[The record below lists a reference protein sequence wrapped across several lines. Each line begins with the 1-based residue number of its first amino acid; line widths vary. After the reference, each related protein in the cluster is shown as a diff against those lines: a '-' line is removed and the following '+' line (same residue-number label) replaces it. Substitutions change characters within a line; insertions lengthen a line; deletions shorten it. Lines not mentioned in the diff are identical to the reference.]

1 MNENNAPTQGLRFT
15 VVGMNDEQSPLFTPE
30 VQGLIAQHRIFSGG
44 RRHRELVA
52 ALLPADA
59 VWIDIVVPLTEVY
72 HQYQELNEPVLVF
85 ASGDPLFFGYTTT
98 LMREFPGLVSRTFPS
113 FSSLQMLAHSLRL
126 PYHDMRVV
134 SLTGRPWHELDRA
147 LIERA
152 AKVGILTDRKN
163 TPARIAQRMLD
174 YGYSNYQMHIGVRL
188 GGSREEVYSLPLTEV
203 VAQEFEHPNC
213 LIIEDTK
220 PTHYAA
226 PIGLHELDFFPLNGR
241 VKMITKMPVRLVS
254 LSLLELEHRRS
265 FWDVGFCT
273 GSVSIEAKLRYPHLV
288 VTSFEVRP
296 EGKELM
302 EINTRRFHAPGIDY
316 HIGDFLSQDLDAL
329 PRPEAAF
336 IGGHGGRLIE
346 FVERLTT
353 LMGEDG
359 ILVFNSVSSETLDLF
374 REAIKRVGWHISY
387 ETLLTVDEHNPIT
400 ILQAKGRSA
409 S

>member
-1 MNENNAPTQGLRFT
+1 
-15 VVGMNDEQSPLFTPE
+15 MNDEQSPLFTPE

-188 GGSREEVYSLPLTEV
+188 GGGREEVYSLPLTEV

-359 ILVFNSVSSETLDLF
+359 VLVFNSVSSETLDLF

-387 ETLLTVDEHNPIT
+387 ETLLAVDEHNPIT

>member
-1 MNENNAPTQGLRFT
+1 
-15 VVGMNDEQSPLFTPE
+15 MNDEQSPLFTPE

-98 LMREFPGLVSRTFPS
+98 LMREFPGLVSQTFPS

>member
-1 MNENNAPTQGLRFT
+1 
-15 VVGMNDEQSPLFTPE
+15 MNDELSPLFTPE

-98 LMREFPGLVSRTFPS
+98 LMREFPGLVSQTFPS

-147 LIERA
+147 LIEHA

-288 VTSFEVRP
+288 VNSFEVRP

-359 ILVFNSVSSETLDLF
+359 VLVFNSVSSETLDLF

-387 ETLLTVDEHNPIT
+387 ETLLAVDEHNPIT

>member
-1 MNENNAPTQGLRFT
+1 
-15 VVGMNDEQSPLFTPE
+15 MNDEQSPLFTPE

-302 EINTRRFHAPGIDY
+302 EINTRRFHAPGIDS

-359 ILVFNSVSSETLDLF
+359 VLVFNSVSSETLDLF

>member
-1 MNENNAPTQGLRFT
+1 
-15 VVGMNDEQSPLFTPE
+15 MNDEQSPLFTPE

-147 LIERA
+147 LIERT

-359 ILVFNSVSSETLDLF
+359 VLVFNSVSSETLDLF

-400 ILQAKGRSA
+400 ILQAKG
-409 S
+409 

>member
-1 MNENNAPTQGLRFT
+1 MNENNAPAQGLRFT

-98 LMREFPGLVSRTFPS
+98 LMREFPGLVSQTFPS

-188 GGSREEVYSLPLTEV
+188 GGSREEVYSLPLTKV

-316 HIGDFLSQDLDAL
+316 HIGDFMSQDLDAL

-359 ILVFNSVSSETLDLF
+359 VLVFNSVSSETLDLF

>member
-1 MNENNAPTQGLRFT
+1 
-15 VVGMNDEQSPLFTPE
+15 MNDEQSPLFTPE

-52 ALLPADA
+52 ALLPAGA

-359 ILVFNSVSSETLDLF
+359 VLVFNSVSSETLDLF

-387 ETLLTVDEHNPIT
+387 ETLLAVDEHNPIT

>member
-1 MNENNAPTQGLRFT
+1 
-15 VVGMNDEQSPLFTPE
+15 MNDEQSPLFTPE

-98 LMREFPGLVSRTFPS
+98 LMREFPGLVSQTFPS

-359 ILVFNSVSSETLDLF
+359 VLVFNSVSSETLDLF

>member
-1 MNENNAPTQGLRFT
+1 
-15 VVGMNDEQSPLFTPE
+15 MNDEQSPLFTPE

-98 LMREFPGLVSRTFPS
+98 LMREFPGLVSQTFPS

-188 GGSREEVYSLPLTEV
+188 GGNREEVYSLPLTEV

-359 ILVFNSVSSETLDLF
+359 VLVFNSVSSETLDLF

>member
-1 MNENNAPTQGLRFT
+1 
-15 VVGMNDEQSPLFTPE
+15 MNDEQSPLFSTE
-30 VQGLIAQHRIFSGG
+30 IRELIGKHKVFSGG

-52 ALLPADA
+52 DLLPTDA
-59 VWIDIVVPLTEVY
+59 VWIDIIVPLTDVY
-72 HQYQELNEPVLVF
+72 RQYQELNAPILVF

-98 LMREFPGLVSRTFPS
+98 LMREFPGLVSRTYPS

-152 AKVGILTDRKN
+152 AKVGVLTDLKN

-188 GGSREEVYSLPLTEV
+188 GGNREEVYSLPLEEV
-203 VAQEFEHPNC
+203 VEREFEHPNC
-213 LIIEDTK
+213 LIIEDSH
-220 PTHYAA
+220 PTSYAA

-241 VKMITKMPVRLVS
+241 VKMITKMPVRVVS

-273 GSVSIEAKLRYPHLV
+273 GSVSIEAKLRYPHLS

-302 EINTRRFHAPGIDY
+302 EINSRRFHAPGIDY

-359 ILVFNSVSSETLDLF
+359 VLVFNSVSQETLDLF
-374 REAIKRVGWHISY
+374 REAIARVGWHISY
-387 ETLLTVDEHNPIT
+387 ETLLAVDEHNPIT

>member
-1 MNENNAPTQGLRFT
+1 MNENNAPAQGLRFT
-15 VVGMNDEQSPLFTPE
+15 VVGMNDEQSPIFTPE

-52 ALLPADA
+52 TLLPADA

-98 LMREFPGLVSRTFPS
+98 LMREFPGLVSQTFPS

>member
-1 MNENNAPTQGLRFT
+1 
-15 VVGMNDEQSPLFTPE
+15 MNDEQSPLFTPE

-98 LMREFPGLVSRTFPS
+98 LMREFPGLVSQTFPS

-359 ILVFNSVSSETLDLF
+359 VLVFNSVSSETLDLF
-374 REAIKRVGWHISY
+374 RKAIKHVGWYISY
-387 ETLLTVDEHNPIT
+387 ETLLAVDEHNPII

>member
-1 MNENNAPTQGLRFT
+1 MNENNAPAQGLRFT
-15 VVGMNDEQSPLFTPE
+15 VVGMNDEQSPIFPPE

-52 ALLPADA
+52 TLLPADA
-59 VWIDIVVPLTEVY
+59 VWIDIVVPLTDVY

-98 LMREFPGLVSRTFPS
+98 LMREFPGLVSQTFPS

-147 LIERA
+147 LIERT

-316 HIGDFLSQDLDAL
+316 HIGDFLSQDLEAL

-359 ILVFNSVSSETLDLF
+359 VLVFNSVSLETLDLF
-374 REAIKRVGWHISY
+374 REAINRVGWHISY
-387 ETLLTVDEHNPIT
+387 ETLLAVDEHNPIT
-400 ILQAKGRSA
+400 ILQAKGKSA

>member
-1 MNENNAPTQGLRFT
+1 
-15 VVGMNDEQSPLFTPE
+15 MNDEQSPLFTPE

-98 LMREFPGLVSRTFPS
+98 LMREFPGLVSQTFPS

-316 HIGDFLSQDLDAL
+316 HIGDFLSQDLEAL

-359 ILVFNSVSSETLDLF
+359 VLVFNSVSSETLDLF

-387 ETLLTVDEHNPIT
+387 ETLLAVDEHNPIT

>member
-1 MNENNAPTQGLRFT
+1 
-15 VVGMNDEQSPLFTPE
+15 MNDEQSPLFTPE

-147 LIERA
+147 LIECA

-188 GGSREEVYSLPLTEV
+188 GGGREEVYSLPLTEV

-359 ILVFNSVSSETLDLF
+359 VLVFNSVSSETLDLF

-387 ETLLTVDEHNPIT
+387 ETLLAVDEHNPIT

>member
-1 MNENNAPTQGLRFT
+1 
-15 VVGMNDEQSPLFTPE
+15 MNDEQSPLFTPE

-98 LMREFPGLVSRTFPS
+98 LMREFPGLVSQTFPS

-203 VAQEFEHPNC
+203 MAQEFEHPNC

-359 ILVFNSVSSETLDLF
+359 VLVFNSVSSETLDLF

-387 ETLLTVDEHNPIT
+387 ETLLAVDEHNPIT

>member
-1 MNENNAPTQGLRFT
+1 
-15 VVGMNDEQSPLFTPE
+15 MNDEQSPLFTPE

-359 ILVFNSVSSETLDLF
+359 VLVFNSVSLETLDLF

-387 ETLLTVDEHNPIT
+387 ETLLAVDEHNPIT

>member
-1 MNENNAPTQGLRFT
+1 
-15 VVGMNDEQSPLFTPE
+15 MNDEQSPLFTPE

-52 ALLPADA
+52 ALLPAGA

-359 ILVFNSVSSETLDLF
+359 VLVFNSVSLETLDLF

-387 ETLLTVDEHNPIT
+387 ETLLAVDEHNPIT

>member
-1 MNENNAPTQGLRFT
+1 
-15 VVGMNDEQSPLFTPE
+15 MNDEQSPLFTPE

-288 VTSFEVRP
+288 VNSFEVRP

-359 ILVFNSVSSETLDLF
+359 VLVFNSVSLETLDLF
-374 REAIKRVGWHISY
+374 REAIKRVGWYISY

>member
-1 MNENNAPTQGLRFT
+1 MNENNAPAQGLRFT

-98 LMREFPGLVSRTFPS
+98 LMREFPGLVSQTFPS

-203 VAQEFEHPNC
+203 MAQEFEHPNC

-288 VTSFEVRP
+288 VNSFEVRP

-359 ILVFNSVSSETLDLF
+359 VLVFNSVSSETIDLF

-387 ETLLTVDEHNPIT
+387 ETLLAVDEHNPIT

>member
-1 MNENNAPTQGLRFT
+1 
-15 VVGMNDEQSPLFTPE
+15 MNDEQSPLFTPE

-98 LMREFPGLVSRTFPS
+98 LMREFPGLVSQTFPS

-359 ILVFNSVSSETLDLF
+359 VLVFNSVSSETLDLF
-374 REAIKRVGWHISY
+374 REAIKRVGWYISY
-387 ETLLTVDEHNPIT
+387 ETLLAVDEHNPIT

>member
-1 MNENNAPTQGLRFT
+1 
-15 VVGMNDEQSPLFTPE
+15 MNDEQSPLFTPE

-98 LMREFPGLVSRTFPS
+98 LMREFPGLVSQTFPS

-359 ILVFNSVSSETLDLF
+359 VLVFNSVSSETLDLF

-387 ETLLTVDEHNPIT
+387 ETLLAVDEHNPIT

>member
-1 MNENNAPTQGLRFT
+1 
-15 VVGMNDEQSPLFTPE
+15 MNDEQSPLFSTE
-30 VQGLIAQHRIFSGG
+30 IRELIGKHKVFSGG

-52 ALLPADA
+52 DRLPADA
-59 VWIDIVVPLTEVY
+59 VWIDIIVPLTDVY
-72 HQYQELNEPVLVF
+72 RQYQELNAPILVF

-152 AKVGILTDRKN
+152 AKVGVLTDLKN

-220 PTHYAA
+220 PTNYAA

-359 ILVFNSVSSETLDLF
+359 VLVFNSVSSETLDLF

>member
-1 MNENNAPTQGLRFT
+1 MNENNAPAQGLRFT

-188 GGSREEVYSLPLTEV
+188 GGGREEVYSLPLTEV

-359 ILVFNSVSSETLDLF
+359 VLVFNSVSSETLDLF

-387 ETLLTVDEHNPIT
+387 ETLLAVDEHNPIT

>member
-1 MNENNAPTQGLRFT
+1 
-15 VVGMNDEQSPLFTPE
+15 MNDEQSPLFTPD

-359 ILVFNSVSSETLDLF
+359 VLVFNSVSSETLDLF

>member
-1 MNENNAPTQGLRFT
+1 
-15 VVGMNDEQSPLFTPE
+15 MNDEQSPLFTPE

-98 LMREFPGLVSRTFPS
+98 LMREFPGLVSQTFPS

-220 PTHYAA
+220 PTNYAA

-288 VTSFEVRP
+288 VNSFEVRP

-359 ILVFNSVSSETLDLF
+359 VLVFNSVSSETLDLF

-387 ETLLTVDEHNPIT
+387 ETLLAVDEHNPIT

>member
-1 MNENNAPTQGLRFT
+1 
-15 VVGMNDEQSPLFTPE
+15 MNDEQSPLFTPE

-174 YGYSNYQMHIGVRL
+174 YGYSSYQMHIGVRL

-359 ILVFNSVSSETLDLF
+359 VLVFNSVSSETLDLF

-387 ETLLTVDEHNPIT
+387 ETLLAVDEHNPIT

>member
-1 MNENNAPTQGLRFT
+1 
-15 VVGMNDEQSPLFTPE
+15 MNDEQSPLFTPE

-52 ALLPADA
+52 TLLPADA

-359 ILVFNSVSSETLDLF
+359 VLVFNSVSSETLDLF

-400 ILQAKGRSA
+400 ILQAKGRPA

>member
-1 MNENNAPTQGLRFT
+1 
-15 VVGMNDEQSPLFTPE
+15 MNDEQSPLFTPE

-72 HQYQELNEPVLVF
+72 YQYQELNEPVLVF

-188 GGSREEVYSLPLTEV
+188 GGSREEVYSLPLTKV
-203 VAQEFEHPNC
+203 VEQEFEHPNC

-359 ILVFNSVSSETLDLF
+359 VLVFNSVSSETLDLF

-387 ETLLTVDEHNPIT
+387 ETLLAVDEHNPIT

>member
-1 MNENNAPTQGLRFT
+1 
-15 VVGMNDEQSPLFTPE
+15 MNDEQSPLFTPE

-98 LMREFPGLVSRTFPS
+98 LMREFPGLVSQTFPS

-147 LIERA
+147 LIEHA

-359 ILVFNSVSSETLDLF
+359 VLVFNSVSSETLDLF

>member
-1 MNENNAPTQGLRFT
+1 
-15 VVGMNDEQSPLFTPE
+15 MNDEQSPLFTPE

-203 VAQEFEHPNC
+203 MAQEFEHPNC

-288 VTSFEVRP
+288 VNSFEVRP

-359 ILVFNSVSSETLDLF
+359 VLVFNSVSSETLDLF

-387 ETLLTVDEHNPIT
+387 ETLLAVDEHNPIT

>member
-1 MNENNAPTQGLRFT
+1 
-15 VVGMNDEQSPLFTPE
+15 MNDEQSPLFTPE

-346 FVERLTT
+346 FVERLTP

-359 ILVFNSVSSETLDLF
+359 VLVFNSVSSETLDLF

>member
-1 MNENNAPTQGLRFT
+1 
-15 VVGMNDEQSPLFTPE
+15 MNDEQSPLFTPE

-346 FVERLTT
+346 FVERLTP

-359 ILVFNSVSSETLDLF
+359 VLVFNSVSSETLDLF

-387 ETLLTVDEHNPIT
+387 ETLLAVDEHNPIT

>member
-1 MNENNAPTQGLRFT
+1 
-15 VVGMNDEQSPLFTPE
+15 MNDEQSPLFTPE

-98 LMREFPGLVSRTFPS
+98 LMREFPGLVSQTFPS

-147 LIERA
+147 LIEHA

-188 GGSREEVYSLPLTEV
+188 GGSREEVYSLPLSEV

-288 VTSFEVRP
+288 VNSFEVRP

-302 EINTRRFHAPGIDY
+302 EINTRRVHAPGIDY

-359 ILVFNSVSSETLDLF
+359 VLVFNSVSLETLDLF

-387 ETLLTVDEHNPIT
+387 ETLLAVDEHNPIT

>member
-1 MNENNAPTQGLRFT
+1 
-15 VVGMNDEQSPLFTPE
+15 MNDEQSPLFTPE

-98 LMREFPGLVSRTFPS
+98 LMREFPGLVSQTFPS

-147 LIERA
+147 LIEHA

-203 VAQEFEHPNC
+203 VTQEFEHPNC

-359 ILVFNSVSSETLDLF
+359 VLVFNSVSSETLDLF

-387 ETLLTVDEHNPIT
+387 ETLLAVDEHNPIT

>member
-1 MNENNAPTQGLRFT
+1 
-15 VVGMNDEQSPLFTPE
+15 MNDEQSPLFTPE

-98 LMREFPGLVSRTFPS
+98 LMREFPGLVSQTFPS

-147 LIERA
+147 LIECT

-203 VAQEFEHPNC
+203 VAREFEHPNC

-296 EGKELM
+296 EGKELI

-359 ILVFNSVSSETLDLF
+359 VLVFNSVSSETLDLF

-387 ETLLTVDEHNPIT
+387 ETLLAVDEHNPIT

>member
-1 MNENNAPTQGLRFT
+1 
-15 VVGMNDEQSPLFTPE
+15 MNDEQSPLFTPE

-52 ALLPADA
+52 TLLPADA

-346 FVERLTT
+346 FVERLTP

-359 ILVFNSVSSETLDLF
+359 VLVFNSVSSETLDLF

>member
-1 MNENNAPTQGLRFT
+1 
-15 VVGMNDEQSPLFTPE
+15 MNDEQSPLFTPE

-72 HQYQELNEPVLVF
+72 YQYQELNEPVLVF

-98 LMREFPGLVSRTFPS
+98 LMREFPGLVSQTFPS

-188 GGSREEVYSLPLTEV
+188 GGNREEVYSLPLTEV

>member
-1 MNENNAPTQGLRFT
+1 
-15 VVGMNDEQSPLFTPE
+15 MNDEQSPLFTPE

-59 VWIDIVVPLTEVY
+59 IWIDIVVPLTEVY
-72 HQYQELNEPVLVF
+72 HQYRELNEPVLVF

-98 LMREFPGLVSRTFPS
+98 LMREFPGLVSQTFPS

-329 PRPEAAF
+329 PHPEAAF

-359 ILVFNSVSSETLDLF
+359 VLVFNSVSSETLDLF